1 MNGVIFDLKRF
12 AIHDGPGIRTTVFL
26 RGCPLRCVWC
36 HNPESQ
42 GFGMETFAGRDGC
55 SITVGRSVSV
65 DEVVEEV
72 ARDVAYYTE
81 SGGGVTFSGGEP
93 LAQPK
98 FLMELLRRCRDLG
111 IHCAVDTCGFAS
123 ADVVL
128 EVAELTD
135 LFLFDVKLVGAEDHL
150 KYTGAGVELIHS
162 NLRLLCDSG
171 ADIQLRFPVVPGITD
186 SEDNLDGVR
195 ELMQSLSR
203 ELPIKMLPYHSA
215 AMDKYPR
222 FGMRVPLP
230 DTLEPTAEEMER
242 CGLMLDI

>member
-1 MNGVIFDLKRF
+1 MNGIIFDLKRF

-42 GFGMETFAGRDGC
+42 GFGVETFVGRDGC
-55 SITVGRSVSV
+55 SVTVGRSVSV

-72 ARDVAYYTE
+72 ARDLAYYAE

-93 LAQPK
+93 LAQPE
-98 FLMELLRRCRDLG
+98 FLMELLRCCREMG

-128 EVAELTD
+128 EVAKLTD
-135 LFLFDVKLVGAEDHL
+135 LFLYDVKLAEADEHM
-150 KYTGAGVELIHS
+150 KYTGVDVELIHS

-171 ADIQLRFPVVPGITD
+171 AEIQLRFPVVPGVTD
-186 SEDNLDGVR
+186 TDDNLAGVR
-195 ELMQSLSR
+195 ALMQSLSR
-203 ELPIKMLPYHSA
+203 ELPIKRLPYHSA

-222 FGMRVPLP
+222 FGIEPLMRN
-230 DTLEPTAEEMER
+230 
-242 CGLMLDI
+242 